1 MRFPFRIKIALLT
14 ATFSAVPLVAV
25 GWLLIDVNAQEVQ
38 SSSQALQIALT
49 DQVAGELDDDV
60 ADADRTLRAI
70 ASALT
75 DDSLGEDARLA
86 LALRLLDARAG
97 LDVVAIYDA
106 RGALI
111 DRMRD
116 PRASDVPTPDALPER
131 LTRRAREEGRALGDA
146 TRHGDSVRVLVVVPL
161 RGRAGDAEGVTG
173 FAAAPL
179 SLAAAQRRLDALSRS
194 QLASREGALMVVDG
208 ERRLL
213 VHPDAARL
221 LTPASEAAIPR
232 GTEVATL
239 SRVPSSR
246 EIENPDGRAWIATS
260 AGLDGV
266 PWAVIAQV
274 PREVVYASLA
284 KMRAI
289 VVGTIAITLLAAF
302 AAAFFFARRLSA
314 PIATLVDFT
323 KDLAARRFDRRV
335 TIDTKD
341 ELSVL
346 GDALSDAASEL
357 ERSEDRVRHEI
368 AIRGDLGRYLPAEL
382 VEQIIRR
389 EQSMELGGQ
398 RRPITVLFADVVAF
412 TPLSDRLPPEE
423 VVGLLNELFTLLTE
437 AVFRHEGTVDKFVG
451 DCVMAIWG
459 APTAQPDH
467 AKRALLASQDMLRYV
482 ESANAGWKERFGVEV
497 QLAIG
502 VNTGDA
508 VVGNVGS
515 ETRMEYTAIGDVVNV
530 AARLEAIARP
540 QQILVSRATGDAVG
554 DDFELSAVG
563 EREVPGRSAP
573 IELFEVRW

>member
-1 MRFPFRIKIALLT
+1 
-14 ATFSAVPLVAV
+14 
-25 GWLLIDVNAQEVQ
+25 
-38 SSSQALQIALT
+38 
-49 DQVAGELDDDV
+49 
-60 ADADRTLRAI
+60 
-70 ASALT
+70 
-75 DDSLGEDARLA
+75 
-86 LALRLLDARAG
+86 
-97 LDVVAIYDA
+97 
-106 RGALI
+106 
-111 DRMRD
+111 
-116 PRASDVPTPDALPER
+116 
-131 LTRRAREEGRALGDA
+131 
-146 TRHGDSVRVLVVVPL
+146 
-161 RGRAGDAEGVTG
+161 
-173 FAAAPL
+173 
-179 SLAAAQRRLDALSRS
+179 
-194 QLASREGALMVVDG
+194 MVVDAQ
-208 ERRLL
+208 RRLL
-213 VHPDAARL
+213 VHPDPDRL
-221 LTPASEAAIPR
+221 LSTASEAALPR

-239 SRVPSSR
+239 SRVPSSA
-246 EIENPDGRAWIATS
+246 EIENPDGRSWIATS

-289 VVGTIAITLLAAF
+289 VVSTIAVTLLAAF
-302 AAAFFFARRLSA
+302 AAAFFFARRLTA

-357 ERSEDRVRHEI
+357 ELSEERVRHEI

-437 AVFRHEGTVDKFVG
+437 AVFRHEGTVDKFIG
-451 DCVMAIWG
+451 DCVMAMWG
-459 APTAQPDH
+459 APSAQPDH
-467 AKRALLASQDMLRYV
+467 ARRALLASQDMLRYV

-540 QQILVSRATGDAVG
+540 QQILVSRATRDAVD
-554 DDFELSAVG
+554 DDFDVSAVG
-563 EREVPGRSAP
+563 EREVPGRAAP